1 MVVAGAECCL
11 AVAGEEHFDMAKLF
25 ILGDDPGA
33 TLLKFVRDLRGCPP
47 P

>member
-1 MVVAGAECCL
+1 MVVARGGNAAL

-33 TLLKFVRDLRGCPP
+33 TLLKFVSDL
-47 P
+47 